1 MQKVLKKF
9 LNNPIKKIKIKIY
22 NLFDFKFNF
31 FLEKNYSFFLSYN
44 F

>member
-9 LNNPIKKIKIKIY
+9 LNNPIKKIKFIIN

-31 FLEKNYSFFLSYN
+31 FLEKIFN
-44 F
+44 FSQL